1 MYPVLFYAPI
11 PGWHLFKLP
20 ISGNTSDKTGKEET
34 LYVKK
39 LSSDP
44 FGKAEKILRE
54 MDGLE
59 GVRSVS
65 ISEDLKELDV
75 EAEENSFSLIMD
87 RTVNICRRVA
97 DDCEITFMFR

>member
-1 MYPVLFYAPI
+1 
-11 PGWHLFKLP
+11 
-20 ISGNTSDKTGKEET
+20 
-34 LYVKK
+34 
-39 LSSDP
+39 
-44 FGKAEKILRE
+44 
-54 MDGLE
+54 MDGQE

-97 DDCEITFMFR
+97 DGCEITFMFR

>member
-1 MYPVLFYAPI
+1 MLRSY
-11 PGWHLFKLP
+11 HLIHLTDT
-20 ISGNTSDKTGKEET
+20 GN
-34 LYVKK
+34 
-39 LSSDP
+39 
-44 FGKAEKILRE
+44 AEKIHRE

>member
-1 MYPVLFYAPI
+1 MLRSY
-11 PGWHLFKLP
+11 HLTHL
-20 ISGNTSDKTGKEET
+20 TDT
-34 LYVKK
+34 
-39 LSSDP
+39 
-44 FGKAEKILRE
+44 GKAEKILRE

-87 RTVNICRRVA
+87 RTVNTVSYTHLGFNSPGFA
-97 DDCEITFMFR
+97 GEQT

>member
-1 MYPVLFYAPI
+1 MLRSY
-11 PGWHLFKLP
+11 HLTHL
-20 ISGNTSDKTGKEET
+20 TDT
-34 LYVKK
+34 
-39 LSSDP
+39 
-44 FGKAEKILRE
+44 GKAEKILRE

-75 EAEENSFSLIMD
+75 DAEENSFSLIMD